1 MSNPLFNAMQGMSG
15 NLPGRMGQFQRM
27 AQEFKRFKAGFNGD
41 PHQEVQRLLNSGK
54 MTQQQF
60 NQLYSVARQFQS
72 LFEGL

>member
-15 NLPGRMGQFQRM
+15 NLPGQMGRFQRM

-41 PHQEVQRLLNSGK
+41 PLQEVQRLLNSGK

-60 NQLYSVARQFQS
+60 NQLYGIARQFQS

>member
-15 NLPGRMGQFQRM
+15 NLPGQMGQFQQM
-27 AQEFKRFKAGFNGD
+27 AQEFKRFKSGFNGD
-41 PHQEVQRLLNSGK
+41 PQQEVQRLLNSGK

-60 NQLYSVARQFQS
+60 NQLYGIARQFQS

>member
-1 MSNPLFNAMQGMSG
+1 MYERIEYTNSVELCEQ
-15 NLPGRMGQFQRM
+15 M

-41 PHQEVQRLLNSGK
+41 PQQEVQRLLNSGK

-60 NQLYSVARQFQS
+60 NQLYGIARQFQS

>member
-15 NLPGRMGQFQRM
+15 NLLGQMGQFQRM
-27 AQEFKRFKAGFNGD
+27 AQELKRFKAEFRGD
-41 PHQEVQRLLNSGK
+41 PQQEVQRLLNSGK

-60 NQLYSVARQFQS
+60 NQLYGIARQFQS

>member
-1 MSNPLFNAMQGMSG
+1 MSNPLFNAMQGMNGSM
-15 NLPGRMGQFQRM
+15 PGSIGQFQRM

-41 PHQEVQRLLNSGK
+41 PQQEVQRLLNSGK

-60 NQLYSVARQFQS
+60 NQLYGIARQFQS

>member
-15 NLPGRMGQFQRM
+15 NLPGQMGQFQQM
-27 AQEFKRFKAGFNGD
+27 AQEFKRFKDGFNGD
-41 PHQEVQRLLNSGK
+41 PQQEVQRLLNSGK

-60 NQLYSVARQFQS
+60 NHLYGIARQFQS

>member
-15 NLPGRMGQFQRM
+15 NLPGQFQQM
-27 AQEFKRFKAGFNGD
+27 AQEFKRFKSEFRGD
-41 PHQEVQRLLNSGK
+41 PQQEVQRLLNSGK

-60 NQLYSVARQFQS
+60 NHLYGIARQFQS

>member
-1 MSNPLFNAMQGMSG
+1 MYERIEYTNSAELCE
-15 NLPGRMGQFQRM
+15 RM

-41 PHQEVQRLLNSGK
+41 PQQEVQRLLNSGK

-60 NQLYSVARQFQS
+60 NQLYGIARQFQS

>member
-15 NLPGRMGQFQRM
+15 NLPGQMGQFQRM
-27 AQEFKRFKAGFNGD
+27 AQEFKRFEAGFNGD
-41 PHQEVQRLLNSGK
+41 PQQEVQRLLNSGK

-60 NQLYSVARQFQS
+60 NQLYGIARQFQS